1 MAILEREFY
10 RCARGPAPS
19 DYDAWHLVYDP
30 STAHLVVRHEWQTTS
45 HSGVDEFA
53 LAEFLAQE
61 GGARDALIGLLL
73 DRVAADPA
81 Q

>member
-10 RCARGPAPS
+10 RSARGPAPS
-19 DYDAWHLVYDP
+19 GYDAWRLVYDP
-30 STAHLVVRHEWQTTS
+30 STARLVVRHEWQTTS

-61 GGARDALIGLLL
+61 GGARDALVGLLF
-73 DRVAADPA
+73 DGVAADPV